1 MSHVVEGT
9 LEVVLIKPTS
19 SLFLLLARS
28 FEFESIGL
36 LGGGVIMFVYALSG
50 IDGMTIGSWL
60 LFLLLFGA
68 GLLVMFGVALIV
80 AAISFKWVANS
91 RLPEMFES
99 IKSFGRYPGRFF
111 LKQS

>member
-36 LGGGVIMFVYALSG
+36 LG
-50 IDGMTIGSWL
+50 
-60 LFLLLFGA
+60 
-68 GLLVMFGVALIV
+68 VA
-80 AAISFKWVANS
+80 
-91 RLPEMFES
+91 
-99 IKSFGRYPGRFF
+99 
-111 LKQS
+111 